1 MKLIAIFLSLIIYS
15 AQAESFLIKGQGRSL
30 GESET
35 VARKQAIHNA
45 KNDAKR
51 LARYACWSRQARGH
65 LCGSFMIEVIS
76 FDKYYAHEAIA
87 TAKGEFI
94 CHQDESCTKIE

>member
-1 MKLIAIFLSLIIYS
+1 MKFIVIFLIIGTFS
-15 AQAESFLIKGQGRSL
+15 AHAEGFIIKGQGQSL
-30 GESET
+30 GISEE
-35 VARKQAIHNA
+35 VAREQAIIKA

-51 LARYACWSRQARGH
+51 LARNACWSRQGRGY

-87 TAKGEFI
+87 TAEGEFV
-94 CHQDESCTKIE
+94 CHKDENCTKME